1 VAGVIL
7 AAGESRRLGRPKQLL
22 DVGGEPLARRV
33 ARIALL
39 SQLDPVTVVVGQAA
53 DQVGKWLE
61 DLDVAVAFNPDFET
75 GQASSIRAGLR
86 ALPSDAA
93 AVLFL
98 LGDQPTVT
106 SAITD
111 AVIAEFRA
119 SRADIVQARYAGLIS
134 GHPVLFTRSLVPE
147 LLEITGDEGGRAII
161 RRRDVRYVDFD
172 EEPPPDIDT
181 EADYQR
187 VLTMLVGR

>member
-1 VAGVIL
+1 M
-7 AAGESRRLGRPKQLL
+7 
-22 DVGGEPLARRV
+22 
-33 ARIALL
+33 
-39 SQLDPVTVVVGQAA
+39 VVGQAA

>member
-1 VAGVIL
+1 
-7 AAGESRRLGRPKQLL
+7 
-22 DVGGEPLARRV
+22 
-33 ARIALL
+33 
-39 SQLDPVTVVVGQAA
+39 
-53 DQVGKWLE
+53 
-61 DLDVAVAFNPDFET
+61 
-75 GQASSIRAGLR
+75 
-86 ALPSDAA
+86 
-93 AVLFL
+93 
-98 LGDQPTVT
+98 VT